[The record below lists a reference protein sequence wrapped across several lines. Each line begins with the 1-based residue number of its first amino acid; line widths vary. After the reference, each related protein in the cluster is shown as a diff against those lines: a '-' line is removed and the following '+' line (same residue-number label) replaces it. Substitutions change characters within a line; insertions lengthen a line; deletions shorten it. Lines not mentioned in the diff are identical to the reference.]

1 MKRIEVAYPFE
12 AARGAL
18 GGKQKLV
25 YNDHN
30 NPAFDAPLGRQY
42 AKNYRKQMIASKRA
56 SDGLNYFQIKS
67 RSAVNNTVQ
76 GLVRQAAFAV
86 ANLMFAQ
93 VLNDKTV
100 GGLLDRMQQALAD
113 TIERG
118 YLPADTTLRQHFVG
132 EVYKKLIAHQDSF
145 GFGMAWSG
153 HSSVIIF
160 ANPYCYKN
168 SWTGT
173 DTWVKLTIPADML
186 TKFWLQLGFSD
197 DAAYGSPKY
206 FTVNGGKGL
215 TFDNG
220 IYFQT
225 LAGMSEPNYQG
236 FSNLNVLDIEEK
248 TVEGQQD
255 GMAVI
260 GTQFILDGATYVTID
275 EQAVAGKKYTTTAV
289 EPA

>member
-18 GGKQKLV
+18 GGRQKLV

-86 ANLMFAQ
+86 ANFMYAQ

-132 EVYKKLIAHQDSF
+132 EVYKKLIAHDISF
-145 GFGMAWSG
+145 GFGMAWDG
-153 HSSVIIF
+153 HSSVIF
-160 ANPYCYKN
+160 FKNPYYLGTTQQ
-168 SWTGT
+168 SWVDIKMPADLLVKFWEQLAVHESGILPIKFKIDGATGVSFVGLDWQT
-173 DTWVKLTIPADML
+173 LASTEAEDINILNVGVENGAAEPYYVYVGSASASPRKYLQLGTTYQEADML
-186 TKFWLQLGFSD
+186 IT
-197 DAAYGSPKY
+197 
-206 FTVNGGKGL
+206 
-215 TFDNG
+215 
-220 IYFQT
+220 
-225 LAGMSEPNYQG
+225 AG
-236 FSNLNVLDIEEK
+236 
-248 TVEGQQD
+248 
-255 GMAVI
+255 A
-260 GTQFILDGATYVTID
+260 
-275 EQAVAGKKYTTTAV
+275 KYTTTTV
-289 EPA
+289 VPA